1 MTCEARQTPKGHTTV
16 YLDGVLLAT
25 ISGAGRTKEVRMQMA
40 RLIAASMNMCRYI
53 PHDADLDSL
62 DDHAKY
68 MMNCSIYGGGVLS
81 QIVENIK
88 TFKKESGLC

>member
-16 YLDGVLLAT
+16 YCGKDLLAT
-25 ISGAGRTKEVRMQMA
+25 ISGSGRTREERM
-40 RLIAASMNMCRYI
+40 RLAKIIAASVNMCRYI

-62 DDHAKY
+62 NDHAKY

-81 QIVENIK
+81 QIVKNIK
-88 TFKKESGLC
+88 QFKQEAGLC

>member
-25 ISGAGRTKEVRMQMA
+25 ISGAGRTKEVRMRIA
-40 RLIAASMNMCRYI
+40 RLIAASMDMCRYI
-53 PHDADLDSL
+53 PSDADLDSL
-62 DDHAKY
+62 NDHAKY
-68 MMNCSIYGGGVLS
+68 MKKCGIYGGGVLS

-88 TFKKESGLC
+88 QFKQEAGLC

>member
-1 MTCEARQTPKGHTTV
+1 MTCEARQTPKGHTTI
-16 YLDGVLLAT
+16 YCGGDLLAT
-25 ISGAGRTKEVRMQMA
+25 ISGAGRTREERM
-40 RLIAASMNMCRYI
+40 RLAKIMAASMNMCRYI

-68 MMNCSIYGGGVLS
+68 MMHCSIYGGGVLS

-88 TFKKESGLC
+88 TFKQEAGI